1 MATHTF
7 CDGVQ
12 RRDFLK
18 VGAVSGFGLGM
29 GLPQFLAKAKEG
41 DLNPTAK
48 GKAAIFVRLAGGPT
62 HMDTFD
68 LKPDAPDS
76 HRGEFKEIKT
86 NVPGV
91 RFCEHLPKLAKV
103 ADKFAILR
111 GVSHTLAAHA
121 LGTQYLMTGNRPL
134 PSLRYPSYGA
144 VVSKEM
150 ENPKELPAFVAVPS
164 QGNYPTGYLGVEYG
178 PFETGGDPGKAKKG
192 FKVRDFSLPAGLSRE
207 RFDRRRGVRDVVDQ
221 RIRELEASPE
231 LLDTMDAFHARAYSL
246 LTSTEA
252 QKAFSFDGETDETFE
267 LYGSEVTG
275 DIKGPDNRL
284 HPKGLA
290 ERLIIARRLVEA
302 GVRFVTLE
310 YGSWDCHQD
319 VKKACDDQ
327 MRPFDYAITGLV
339 TDLDRRGLLDSTLVW
354 VTTEFGRTPKV
365 NKDSGRDHW
374 ARVYSMLLAGGGFKP
389 GLIHG
394 ASDSTGG
401 EPARDAVTLE
411 NLMATI
417 YYQMGIDANK
427 ELVAFGTRPI
437 EIVKDAK
444 IARSLL
450 G

>member
-29 GLPQFLAKAKEG
+29 GLPQFLAKASEG
-41 DLNPTAK
+41 QLNPKAK

-68 LKPDAPDS
+68 LKPDAPDT

-150 ENPKELPAFVAVPS
+150 ESSKELPSFVAVPK

-178 PFETGGDPGKAKKG
+178 PFETGATPTAGQPMQVRGLALRGITLDDVDRRNNMVAKYDKAFGSFAKNDKILAG
-192 FKVRDFSLPAGLSRE
+192 MDEFSSKAYQMMRSTKAREAFDLTKESAGINSLFDEQSFSQSCLLATRLVESGVKFVTLNLGGWDTHRDNWNSLKNRNLPALDAGLSGLFRALDE
-207 RFDRRRGVRDVVDQ
+207 KGM
-221 RIRELEASPE
+221 LES
-231 LLDTMDAFHARAYSL
+231 
-246 LTSTEA
+246 TSV
-252 QKAFSFDGETDETFE
+252 F
-267 LYGSEVTG
+267 VTG
-275 DIKGPDNRL
+275 
-284 HPKGLA
+284 
-290 ERLIIARRLVEA
+290 
-302 GVRFVTLE
+302 
-310 YGSWDCHQD
+310 
-319 VKKACDDQ
+319 
-327 MRPFDYAITGLV
+327 
-339 TDLDRRGLLDSTLVW
+339 
-354 VTTEFGRTPKV
+354 EFGRTPKINQRV
-365 NKDSGRDHW
+365 GRDHYPR
-374 ARVYSMLLAGGGFKP
+374 AMFCLMAGGGMK
-389 GLIHG
+389 GGQVIG
-394 ASDSTGG
+394 ASDAKG
-401 EPARDAVTLE
+401 EGPKDR
-411 NLMATI
+411 TI
-417 YYQMGIDANK
+417 SPDDVAASFMHSLGIDHTK
-427 ELVAFGTRPI
+427 EYHTPTGRPVM
-437 EIVKDAK
+437 IVRHGNV
-444 IARSLL
+444 IPELFS
-450 G
+450 

>member
-29 GLPQFLAKAKEG
+29 GLPQFLAKASEG
-41 DLNPTAK
+41 QLNPKAK

-68 LKPDAPDS
+68 LKPDAPDT

-150 ENPKELPAFVAVPS
+150 ESSKELPSFVAVPK

-178 PFETGGDPGKAKKG
+178 PFETGATPSAGQPMQVRGLALRGITLDDVNRRNNMVAKYDKAFGSFAKNDKILAG
-192 FKVRDFSLPAGLSRE
+192 MDEFSSKAYQMMRSTKAREAFDLTKESAGINSLFDEQSFSQSCLLATRLVESGVKFVTLNLGGWDTHRDNWNSLKNRNLPALDAGLSGLFRALDE
-207 RFDRRRGVRDVVDQ
+207 KGM
-221 RIRELEASPE
+221 LES
-231 LLDTMDAFHARAYSL
+231 
-246 LTSTEA
+246 TSV
-252 QKAFSFDGETDETFE
+252 F
-267 LYGSEVTG
+267 VTG
-275 DIKGPDNRL
+275 
-284 HPKGLA
+284 
-290 ERLIIARRLVEA
+290 
-302 GVRFVTLE
+302 
-310 YGSWDCHQD
+310 
-319 VKKACDDQ
+319 
-327 MRPFDYAITGLV
+327 
-339 TDLDRRGLLDSTLVW
+339 
-354 VTTEFGRTPKV
+354 EFGRTPKINQRV
-365 NKDSGRDHW
+365 GRDHYPR
-374 ARVYSMLLAGGGFKP
+374 AMFCLMAGGGMK
-389 GLIHG
+389 GGQVIG
-394 ASDSTGG
+394 ASDAKG
-401 EPARDAVTLE
+401 EGPKDR
-411 NLMATI
+411 TI
-417 YYQMGIDANK
+417 SPDDVAASFMHSLGIDHTK
-427 ELVAFGTRPI
+427 EYHTPTGRPVM
-437 EIVKDAK
+437 IVRHGNV
-444 IARSLL
+444 IPELFS
-450 G
+450 